1 MSPIELGTEKGWL
14 CTGKSRVLRWV
25 SVRKC
30 VIAEYDL
37 HLDLEASVELET
49 QAVVPVIPQSFS
61 AKGVTLLWGTYAC
74 RAVMTR
80 RKRKKKRKRP
90 RNLSK

>member
-14 CTGKSRVLRWV
+14 CTGNSRVLRWV

-61 AKGVTLLWGTYAC
+61 C
-74 RAVMTR
+74 
-80 RKRKKKRKRP
+80 KRSHTCGAPMQGGDDDKKKKEKKEKKAKE
-90 RNLSK
+90 SE

>member
-1 MSPIELGTEKGWL
+1 MSTIELGTEKGWL
-14 CTGKSRVLRWV
+14 CTGNSRVLRWV

-61 AKGVTLLWGTYAC
+61 AKGVTHVGHLCMQGGDDD
-74 RAVMTR
+74 
-80 RKRKKKRKRP
+80 KKKKEKKEKKAKE
-90 RNLSK
+90 SE